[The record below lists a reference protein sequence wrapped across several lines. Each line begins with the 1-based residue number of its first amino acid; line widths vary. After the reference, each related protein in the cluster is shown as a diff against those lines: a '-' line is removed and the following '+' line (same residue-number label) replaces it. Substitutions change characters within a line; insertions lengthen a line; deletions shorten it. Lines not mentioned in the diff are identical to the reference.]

1 MMEGKMVDVDPSK
14 IVHIVITVAFTL
26 WVILVI
32 AYCYVIEVFRKRHPR
47 CPRCKSDRTSRIK
60 YMEYYHCED
69 CNLNF
74 ERDEKR

>member
-26 WVILVI
+26 WGILVI

-47 CPRCKSDRTSRIK
+47 CPTCLSSISSRE
-60 YMEYYHCED
+60 M
-69 CNLNF
+69 
-74 ERDEKR
+74 

>member
-1 MMEGKMVDVDPSK
+1 MMEGKMVDVDLSK

-47 CPRCKSDRTSRIK
+47 CRDVRVIERRGSNTWNIIIARIAI
-60 YMEYYHCED
+60 
-69 CNLNF
+69 
-74 ERDEKR
+74 

>member
-32 AYCYVIEVFRKRHPR
+32 AYCYVIEVFGNVTLGVRDVRV
-47 CPRCKSDRTSRIK
+47 I
-60 YMEYYHCED
+60 
-69 CNLNF
+69 
-74 ERDEKR
+74 ERRRSNTWNTIIAKIVI